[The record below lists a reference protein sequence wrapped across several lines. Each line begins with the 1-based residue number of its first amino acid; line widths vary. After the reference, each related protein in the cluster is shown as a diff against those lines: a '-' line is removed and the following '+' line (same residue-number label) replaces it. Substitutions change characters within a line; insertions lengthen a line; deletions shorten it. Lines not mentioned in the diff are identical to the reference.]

1 MTEVKNSDSDEM
13 FYRSVCWVSDINT
26 PSCLKITPPPPL
38 CHTLMDLNNSSC
50 QLCTLC
56 HSRLQYLYWC
66 GLITAQSK
74 HCLPRWVIGE
84 LRRVGVR
91 LGLFIGNIHFICKSP
106 SPQVHPVLPCQQSH
120 SPAPA
125 RQAGRQFSSPFK
137 SGQLMRW
144 GSTHS
149 QIDWLT
155 DWLTVVNSV

>member
-1 MTEVKNSDSDEM
+1 MMTEVKNSDSDEM

-74 HCLPRWVIGE
+74 HCLPRRVIGE

-125 RQAGRQFSSPFK
+125 RQAGSSVLP
-137 SGQLMRW
+137 SNL
-144 GSTHS
+144 
-149 QIDWLT
+149 D
-155 DWLTVVNSV
+155 N